1 MRPYILQRYLFIEI
15 FKVTALNTFVLTS
28 ILLYGNLIKN
38 DESII
43 QALSLSFSSFIEL
56 VLLLVPYSLSMGLPF
71 GFALA
76 VLFCFSR
83 WSYNQE
89 IQGLRSLG
97 FSLQSWIP
105 PVLILAIVFSGLCSF
120 ASLYWA
126 PVNRAKFETRKNDI
140 IWENLNKLIQRD
152 GQIEFKVG
160 SDPESNS
167 LESFQSFSKEKLT
180 SVSISVAEI
189 TEEKW
194 KNLRILLFGEK
205 NKVVSVVHAKYAE
218 MEIDRSNSLWLNL
231 ELKDIDIEPGYVDA
245 MVANESDSFFYV
257 SFDSWKSPIA
267 INLAHSSDSSNVTK
281 MGIGRIIRILDD
293 PKDHEQ
299 FKQAKLSLSKNIAL
313 GTSPF
318 FLSLVLI
325 PLSAKKGRKESILNL
340 TIGIFVCLLYYGL
353 GFLTANLFSAE
364 HYDYL
369 GWWFPNFICMG
380 AGLFYIYTYEKCEI

>member
-1 MRPYILQRYLFIEI
+1 
-15 FKVTALNTFVLTS
+15 
-28 ILLYGNLIKN
+28 
-38 DESII
+38 
-43 QALSLSFSSFIEL
+43 
-56 VLLLVPYSLSMGLPF
+56 
-71 GFALA
+71 
-76 VLFCFSR
+76 
-83 WSYNQE
+83 
-89 IQGLRSLG
+89 
-97 FSLQSWIP
+97 
-105 PVLILAIVFSGLCSF
+105 LCSF

-140 IWENLNKLIQRD
+140 IWENLNKLIQRE

-325 PLSAKKGRKESILNL
+325 P
-340 TIGIFVCLLYYGL
+340 
-353 GFLTANLFSAE
+353 
-364 HYDYL
+364 
-369 GWWFPNFICMG
+369 
-380 AGLFYIYTYEKCEI
+380 